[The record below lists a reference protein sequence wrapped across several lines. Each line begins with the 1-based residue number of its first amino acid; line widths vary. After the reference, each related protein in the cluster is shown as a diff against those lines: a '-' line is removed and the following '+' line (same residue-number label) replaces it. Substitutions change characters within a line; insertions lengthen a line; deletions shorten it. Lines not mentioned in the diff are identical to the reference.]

1 MLSCQVS
8 NMYLY
13 LWSQIW
19 YRFWEDRCQ
28 VMSNFILDEEFV
40 FNFCVHH
47 PLLIHL
53 AKYTKEISQDMISTI
68 EMLEV

>member
-1 MLSCQVS
+1 
-8 NMYLY
+8 
-13 LWSQIW
+13 
-19 YRFWEDRCQ
+19 
-28 VMSNFILDEEFV
+28 MSNFILDEEFV